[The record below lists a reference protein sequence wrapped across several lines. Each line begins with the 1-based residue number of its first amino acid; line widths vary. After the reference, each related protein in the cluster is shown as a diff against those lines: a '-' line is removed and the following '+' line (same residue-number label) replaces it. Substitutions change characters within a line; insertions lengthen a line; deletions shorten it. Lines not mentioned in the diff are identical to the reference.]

1 MNDWNYCQETLPK
14 VSRTFALNIR
24 CLKGDLHRGVLS
36 AYLFCRIVDTVEDAP
51 ELDAEKKIDLLLEFS
66 KLAMDTQ
73 YRAEHL
79 EQWVK
84 KCSIVDGSANDLEL
98 LANTK
103 RVFNVFDT
111 LPSRSQDCIM
121 QSVSKMSQGMAFFQ
135 KMFDSSKGALL
146 EDANQLEEYCYYVA
160 GCVGEMLCALFLE
173 DCPNISEKS
182 AKIMKETAVSFGL
195 GLQTTNIAKDF
206 LTDRKRGWSYIP
218 KSYIVESGLT
228 IEKFT
233 APEFDEKKLEVI
245 QILLRKTIGHLK
257 DALKFTLA
265 LPRTR
270 LDIRLFCVLPLWMAV
285 ETAAILFNNRRLLE
299 SDDPVKISRKTV
311 KRIVRRGPFMSFSNF
326 LLKRSFESIL
336 KKCELGSCPEFDC
349 EDLKKRL
356 DSNELENINSKP
368 LPA

>member
-1 MNDWNYCQETLPK
+1 MNDWNYCQEILPK

-24 CLKGDLHRGVLS
+24 CLKNDLHRAVLS

-51 ELDAEKKIDLLLEFS
+51 KLDAIRKIDLLLEFS
-66 KLAMDTQ
+66 KLALDSQ
-73 YRAEHL
+73 YRFKHL
-79 EQWVK
+79 DEWVEA
-84 KCSIVDGSANDLEL
+84 CSVVDGSANDLDL

-111 LPSRSQDCIM
+111 LPSSFQDCIM
-121 QSVSKMSQGMAFFQ
+121 ESVSNMAQGMAFFQ

-146 EDANQLEEYCYYVA
+146 EDGNQLEEYCYYVA

-173 DCPNISEKS
+173 ECPKISEKS

-195 GLQTTNIAKDF
+195 GLQITNIAKDF

-218 KSYIVESGLT
+218 RSYIVESGLT
-228 IEKFT
+228 VERFT
-233 APEFDEKKLEVI
+233 APEFDEKKLKVI
-245 QILLRKTIGHLK
+245 QTLLRKTIGHLK

-265 LPRTR
+265 IPRIR

-285 ETAAILFNNRRLLE
+285 ETAATLFNNRRLLE
-299 SDDPVKISRKTV
+299 SEDPVKISRKTV
-311 KRIVRRGPFMSFSNF
+311 KRIVRRGPILSVSNF
-326 LLKRSFESIL
+326 LLRWSFESIL
-336 KKCELGSCPEFDC
+336 KRCESGPYPEFDY

-356 DSNELENINSKP
+356 DNNELGKSSKP
-368 LPA
+368 LPV

>member
-1 MNDWNYCQETLPK
+1 MNDWNYCQRTLPK

-24 CLKGDLHRGVLS
+24 CLKGSLHRSVLS

-51 ELDAEKKIDLLLEFS
+51 QLAAERKIELLLEFS
-66 KLAMDTQ
+66 KLALDSQ
-73 YRAEHL
+73 YRADHL
-79 EQWVK
+79 EQWIN
-84 KCSIVDGSANDLEL
+84 KCSIVDGTANDLDL
-98 LANTK
+98 LANTA
-103 RVFNVFDT
+103 RVFGVFDT
-111 LPSRSQDCIM
+111 LPSGFQNSIM
-121 QSVSKMSQGMAFFQ
+121 QSVSKMAQGMAYFQ
-135 KMFDSSKGALL
+135 KMFDSSQGAFL

-173 DCPNISEKS
+173 DCPKVSEKS

-195 GLQTTNIAKDF
+195 GLQITNITKDF

-218 KSYIVESGLT
+218 KSYIVESGLS

-233 APEFDEKKLEVI
+233 DPEFDEKKLEVI
-245 QILLRKTIGHLK
+245 RTLLRKTMGHLK

-285 ETAAILFNNRRLLE
+285 ETAATLFNNRRLLE
-299 SDDPVKISRKTV
+299 SEDPVKISRKTV
-311 KRIVRRGPFMSFSNF
+311 KRIVRRGPILAFSNF
-326 LLKRSFESIL
+326 LLRKSFESIL
-336 KKCELGSCPEFDC
+336 KRCELGPCPEFDYQ
-349 EDLKKRL
+349 DLKKRL
-356 DSNELENINSKP
+356 KKNELKTYSSKP